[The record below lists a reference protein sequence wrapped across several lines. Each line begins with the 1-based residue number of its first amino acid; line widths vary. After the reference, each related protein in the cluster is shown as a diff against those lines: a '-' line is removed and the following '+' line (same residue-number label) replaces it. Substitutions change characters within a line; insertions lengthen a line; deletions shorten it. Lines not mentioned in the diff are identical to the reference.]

1 MIFKQT
7 KTYFF
12 VALLLFSQLLSANI
26 SEPKTKVDSLL
37 TFAHAYLKTPYRGGG
52 TSPAGFDCSG
62 FTSFVY
68 SNFGYKLNRSSG
80 SQVENGVK
88 INRSDLRPG
97 DLVFFKG
104 RNASASRIGHV
115 GIVTSVNG
123 DGTFSF
129 IHSAVQTGV
138 VVSQSQENYYARRY
152 VTACRV
158 IENNSVLQS
167 TPLFI
172 PADTIQ
178 TLSVIASADTTT
190 SSFLHMVE
198 KGQTLYSIARQ
209 YGCTVQDLKD
219 WNGLSS
225 EKISLGQ
232 WLQINSGSTFKS
244 SPEVPAKKEEI
255 STTYKVRKGDTLYS
269 IANKYNCSVKELQ
282 KWNNLSSQHLQ
293 VGQKLTIKK

>member
-1 MIFKQT
+1 MIFKQS
-7 KTYFF
+7 KICSFI
-12 VALLLFSQLLSANI
+12 ALLLFSQLLSANT

-37 TFAHAYLKTPYRGGG
+37 TFAHTYLKCPYRGGG

-62 FTSFVY
+62 FTSYVY

-80 SQVENGVK
+80 SQVENGTK
-88 INRSDLRPG
+88 INRNDLLPG

-115 GIVTSVNG
+115 GIVTSING

-138 VVSQSQENYYARRY
+138 IVSQSEENYYARRY

-158 IENNSVLQS
+158 IENNG
-167 TPLFI
+167 PLHPSPLLI
-172 PADTIQ
+172 SADTIQ
-178 TLSVIASADTTT
+178 TLPIIAPEDTTT
-190 SSFLHMVE
+190 NSFFHVVE
-198 KGQTLYSIARQ
+198 KGQTLYSISKQ
-209 YGCTVQDLKD
+209 YGCSVEEIKT

-232 WLQINSGSTFKS
+232 KLQINAGSITEPS
-244 SPEVPAKKEEI
+244 LVPEKKEKETV
-255 STTYKVRKGDTLYS
+255 STYKVRKGDTLYS

-282 KWNNLSSQHLQ
+282 KWNKLSSQKLQ